1 MKSAIFTGH
10 RNAINIENA
19 INALID
25 IAIKQGINHFYSGM
39 ALGTDMIASKVLI
52 NRKLPWT
59 AVIPFNGQESGWVK
73 SSQVHY
79 FELLSYAKE
88 QIILYPEYKLSSY
101 HERNQYMIDHSK
113 VCLAVYDERRK
124 GGTANVV
131 KKVKKLEMNLAIY
144 NPSRGVIT
152 KFSKAN

>member
-1 MKSAIFTGH
+1 MKSAFFTGH

-59 AVIPFNGQESGWVK
+59 AVIPFNGQESGWAK

-131 KKVKKLEMNLAIY
+131 KKVKKLEMNLAVY